1 MAAKRVLKVFAVED
15 CKIRKVL
22 TDGPTETTYGPA
34 LDVPGIKRVV
44 IAGEVNTVTLRGDN
58 RALDSQTTITGLT
71 ATFDHALLSFD
82 VLEVLLGGVTVET
95 AAAAGQTNGRAV
107 WSLPAS
113 PVLGD
118 YVLQARTP
126 RYSDGSDVHLQLG
139 KLKLAAVPEVGMV
152 EEDYSVQEG
161 LENTML
167 PLESADTW
175 FSIISNE
182 TAQDIA
188 PTFVGA
194 GDAPA

>member
-1 MAAKRVLKVFAVED
+1 MAAKRTLKVFAVED

-22 TDGPTETTYGPA
+22 TDNASATTYGPA
-34 LDVPGIKRVV
+34 LDVPGIKRVT
-44 IAGEVNTVTLRGDN
+44 ITGEVNTVTLRGDN

-95 AAAAGQTNGRAV
+95 GTGPTGKAV

-139 KLKLAAVPEVGMV
+139 KLKLAGFPDLGMV
-152 EEDYSVQEG
+152 EEDYAVQEG
-161 LENTML
+161 LESSML
-167 PLESADTW
+167 PLDSADTW

-182 TAQDIA
+182 QAQDIPA
-188 PTFVGA
+188 TFVGA
-194 GDAPA
+194 GDTAA